1 MVNIILAPSSSR
13 ATRETVQALFPA
25 LGAAKGPALVMP
37 LVGCVVVVGEFLQLT
52 MIPLRAFL
60 QAAAV

>member
-1 MVNIILAPSSSR
+1 
-13 ATRETVQALFPA
+13 
-25 LGAAKGPALVMP
+25 MP

-52 MIPLRAFL
+52 MILLRAFFS